1 MADIQNIS
9 GFTPQDLPVVN
20 ENYRV
25 LNEDKWEVKYFSTAP
40 TSADLNQR
48 QLGVYDDGVTRE
60 LYFKSH
66 LGTLLK
72 ITAAVA

>member
-1 MADIQNIS
+1 MADIHQIA
-9 GFTPQDLPVVN
+9 GLQEQDLPV
-20 ENYRV
+20 
-25 LNEDKWEVKYFSTAP
+25 LNESLRQLNDVKWEVKYFATAP
-40 TSADLNQR
+40 TTNDLNQG
-48 QLGVYDDGVTRE
+48 QLGVYDNGATRE